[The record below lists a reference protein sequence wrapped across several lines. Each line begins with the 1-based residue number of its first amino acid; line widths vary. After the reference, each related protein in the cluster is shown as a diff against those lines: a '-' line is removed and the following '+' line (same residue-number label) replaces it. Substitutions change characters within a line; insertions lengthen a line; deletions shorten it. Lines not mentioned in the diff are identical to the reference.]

1 MLSNLPRAFTTPS
14 THVNH
19 EPIVQYTVLRLS
31 NLSLIGSFLVSTKSS
46 NDEKVFVLFC
56 FDYVPCGA
64 SACIIEQHANTSS
77 SVKLSLYS
85 LTCSPS
91 FCHHCLVSTSCGK
104 KIGKI
109 VKKKIPTMDQLN
121 FCLSITVVYERCE
134 SLLVYHFQTHSS
146 LILFEKLQHF
156 IQSHS
161 IQNDS

>member
-1 MLSNLPRAFTTPS
+1 MGLKKLTFDIKFQCHKTIGSWLAYIRRVIDALRKLSNLPRASTTPS

-31 NLSLIGSFLVSTKSS
+31 NLSLIDLASTESS

-64 SACIIEQHANTSS
+64 SACIIIEQHANTSS

-91 FCHHCLVSTSCGK
+91 FCHHCLVSTSCDKK
-104 KIGKI
+104 KIDKI
-109 VKKKIPTMDQLN
+109 VKKKYLQWINLIFIYQ
-121 FCLSITVVYERCE
+121 
-134 SLLVYHFQTHSS
+134 QT
-146 LILFEKLQHF
+146 
-156 IQSHS
+156 
-161 IQNDS
+161 